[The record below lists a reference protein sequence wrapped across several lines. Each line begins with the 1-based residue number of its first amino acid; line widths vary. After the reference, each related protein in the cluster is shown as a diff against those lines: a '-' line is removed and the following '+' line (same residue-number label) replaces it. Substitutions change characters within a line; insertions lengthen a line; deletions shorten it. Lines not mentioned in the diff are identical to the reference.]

1 MDASFFT
8 DTVSRLRNAQPF
20 KPFTIRLNDGTH
32 FEVDNPDVIAA
43 MEGLAYGFGPGRVVV
58 WFDHSSVTRIDEDIA
73 ANPATAGGRG

>member
-8 DTVSRLRNAQPF
+8 DTVSRLRNAKPF
-20 KPFTIRLNDGTH
+20 KPFTIRLNDGSH

-58 WFDHSSVTRIDEDIA
+58 WFDHSSVARIDEDIA
-73 ANPATAGGRG
+73 SGSAPSSSRV